1 MYAWYLALIV
11 ARSLDAGTTGV
22 ALAHGGRD
30 LFPWNHSCQTTVG
43 MQAGFS
49 TLQIWNAQR
58 IATAHPRLARVLAT
72 VAVGTES
79 VAVSWNVH
87 KLRKLT

>member
-1 MYAWYLALIV
+1 VHAWYLALLLG
-11 ARSLDAGTTGV
+11 RSLDAGTTCV

-30 LFPWNHSCQTTVG
+30 LFPWNQSCQAVG

-49 TLQIWNAQR
+49 ALQIWNGQQ
-58 IATAHPRLARVLAT
+58 IAPAHPRLARVLAT

-79 VAVSWNVH
+79 VAVS
-87 KLRKLT
+87 